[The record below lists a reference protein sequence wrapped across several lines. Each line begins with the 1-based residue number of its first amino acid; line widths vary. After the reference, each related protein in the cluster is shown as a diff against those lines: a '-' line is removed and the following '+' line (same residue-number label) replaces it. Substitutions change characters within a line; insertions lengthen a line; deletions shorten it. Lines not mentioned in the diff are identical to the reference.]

1 MADQIKHDDN
11 VIVGSNGSIAAT
23 GLPDVGSSGA
33 TTTSATQG
41 LISITTDAIG
51 RITSKSTV
59 AKNITG
65 ITFANTDGAGVASS
79 SFAHAADQKIHI
91 SSSAPANNDIGN
103 NGDIWYQT
111 LN

>member
-1 MADQIKHDDN
+1 MADKILHGTN
-11 VIVGSNGSIAAT
+11 PIVGSNGSVADT
-23 GLPDVGSSGA
+23 GLPNVGSSGA
-33 TTTSATQG
+33 TTTSATNG
-41 LISITTDAIG
+41 LISITTDSKG
-51 RITSKSTV
+51 RITSKTTS

-65 ITFANTDGAGVASS
+65 ITFANTNGAGVASS

-91 SSSAPANNDIGN
+91 SSDAPSSNSIGN